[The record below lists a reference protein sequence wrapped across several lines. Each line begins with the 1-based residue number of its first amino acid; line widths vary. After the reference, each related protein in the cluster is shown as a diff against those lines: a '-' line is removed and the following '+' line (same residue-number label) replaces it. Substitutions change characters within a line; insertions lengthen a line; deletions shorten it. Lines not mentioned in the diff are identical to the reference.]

1 MVAVSSGLTGPTCS
15 RIVSPSRITV
25 WAAFVWLE
33 MVIRIGPAPTLAGET
48 VTFLSWIT
56 PVNSLGM
63 AGRGRFLKSSLPQAA
78 SAPTDPAK
86 RNMAAQRVAREFRV
100 ALIPPNST
108 LTQPDR
114 FSRGEQGTQL
124 PLDAAAD
131 VLGEPLHQR
140 HVGEDRHGLLRA
152 HHRHRHDGDAGAHRR
167 AHEAAAPEAPQPV
180 ALPVELARA
189 LLPFGEHERQP
200 LLVAQEP
207 LGVGRGRGWSCSWR
221 IACMIMGASGGS
233 APE

>member
-15 RIVSPSRITV
+15 RIVSPS
-25 WAAFVWLE
+25 
-33 MVIRIGPAPTLAGET
+33 
-48 VTFLSWIT
+48 WIT
-56 PVNSLGM
+56 PVSSLGM

-86 RNMAAQRVAREFRV
+86 RHMAAQRVAREFRV

-131 VLGEPLHQR
+131 VLGERLHQR
-140 HVGEDRHGLLRA
+140 HV
-152 HHRHRHDGDAGAHRR
+152 
-167 AHEAAAPEAPQPV
+167 
-180 ALPVELARA
+180 
-189 LLPFGEHERQP
+189 
-200 LLVAQEP
+200 
-207 LGVGRGRGWSCSWR
+207 VG
-221 IACMIMGASGGS
+221 
-233 APE
+233 